1 MKQSQK
7 AALFSGLG
15 FPGLGQMLVL
25 KRTSRALVFMLPA
38 LAAFSWLMYG
48 LWKATA
54 VLMEEALSG
63 ALPPDPILI
72 TQRLTKAS
80 IVPGASTA
88 GWILLACWIAS
99 VVDALL
105 TRDKP

>member
-1 MKQSQK
+1 MKQTNK

-15 FPGLGQMLVL
+15 FPGLGQLLVL
-25 KRTSRALVFMLPA
+25 KRPARGMVFMLPA

-48 LWKATA
+48 LWKATS
-54 VLMEEALSG
+54 VLMDEALSG

-80 IVPGASTA
+80 IVPGASFA

-99 VVDALL
+99 IVDALL
-105 TRDKP
+105 VRDKP

>member
-1 MKQSQK
+1 MKQSHK

-15 FPGLGQMLVL
+15 FPGLGQFIVL
-25 KRTSRALVFMLPA
+25 KRPGRGLLFMLPA
-38 LAAFSWLMYG
+38 LAVFCWLMYG

-63 ALPPDPILI
+63 TLPPDPILI
-72 TQRLTKAS
+72 TQRLAKAS
-80 IVPGASTA
+80 ITPGTSTA

-99 VVDALL
+99 IVDAFL
-105 TRDKP
+105 TRDKH

>member
-1 MKQSQK
+1 MKQSSK
-7 AALFSGLG
+7 AALISGLG

-25 KRTSRALVFMLPA
+25 KRTVRGLVFMLPA
-38 LAAFSWLMYG
+38 LAVFGWLMYG
-48 LWKATA
+48 VWKATA
-54 VLMEEALSG
+54 VLMDQALSG

-72 TQRLTKAS
+72 AQRLTKAS
-80 IVPGASTA
+80 IMPGTSTA

-99 VVDALL
+99 IVDALL